1 VPRAIAVSARL
12 ARPAAVTR
20 LATPAAAA
28 DDPVMVLDAGAA
40 ARKLKLGAARSPVI
54 LGGAAE
60 DRAAFA
66 AVRGAAIPDR
76 LGRGHDW
83 ILLYAADRATL
94 EASLHAVSLA
104 LASPGTLWIA
114 YPKGSSKT
122 QTDLT
127 RDAGWDA
134 VRDEDLRW
142 LSLVAIDERWS
153 AFSLRHSRPG
163 EPPQDFR

>member
-1 VPRAIAVSARL
+1 MA
-12 ARPAAVTR
+12 
-20 LATPAAAA
+20 
-28 DDPVMVLDAGAA
+28 LDAGAV

-54 LGGAAE
+54 LNGTAE
-60 DRAAFA
+60 DRAAFSA
-66 AVRGAAIPDR
+66 TRDAAIPEHLD
-76 LGRGHDW
+76 GEHDW
-83 ILLYAADRATL
+83 ILLYAADRSTL
-94 EASLHAVSLA
+94 EASLHAASVA

-114 YPKGSSKT
+114 YPKGASKT

>member
-1 VPRAIAVSARL
+1 MAI
-12 ARPAAVTR
+12 
-20 LATPAAAA
+20 
-28 DDPVMVLDAGAA
+28 DAGAA
-40 ARKLKLGAARSPVI
+40 ARKLKLGAARSAVI
-54 LGGAAE
+54 LNGTAE

-66 AVRGAAIPDR
+66 AARGAPIPDR
-76 LGRGHDW
+76 LGRDHDW
-83 ILLYAADRATL
+83 ILLYAADRSAL
-94 EASLHAVSLA
+94 EASIHAASEA

-114 YPKGSSKT
+114 YPKGNSKT

-142 LSLVAIDERWS
+142 LRLVSIDERWS

>member
-1 VPRAIAVSARL
+1 MA
-12 ARPAAVTR
+12 
-20 LATPAAAA
+20 
-28 DDPVMVLDAGAA
+28 LDAGAA
-40 ARKLKLGAARSPVI
+40 ARKLKLANARSPVI
-54 LGGAAE
+54 LNGSAE
-60 DRAAFA
+60 DRAAMA
-66 AVRGAAIPDR
+66 AAGGTPVGDR
-76 LGRGHDW
+76 LDRDHDW

-94 EASLHAVSLA
+94 EASLHAASVA

-122 QTDLT
+122 QADLT

-142 LSLVAIDERWS
+142 LGLVAIDDRWS

-163 EPPQDFR
+163 EPPQAFR